1 MVTNLIESIL
11 RKLLGTKRFYQFFGC
26 TFSHVETEWE
36 LGGEHLPL
44 RQTIE
49 IGLHSVSRTNVIYG
63 DVYYKE
69 CPRCGEISDTKRV
82 RTT

>member
-1 MVTNLIESIL
+1 MV
-11 RKLLGTKRFYQFFGC
+11 KLFYKIFGC
-26 TFSHVETEWE
+26 TFGHVDTAWVK
-36 LGGEHLPL
+36 GYTHLPL

-49 IGLHSVSRTNVIYG
+49 VGLHSVSRTNVIYG

-69 CPRCGEISDTKRV
+69 CSRCGEISDTKRV